1 MFIEEN
7 EIGTSAAAQAGS
19 KLNLNNF
26 LDIEIFLGE
35 DNGADLEEDEEDD
48 GVVEEEIDEI
58 LATEENKD
66 DRVTSQLRQS
76 HNADRGMEGFEGIVG
91 IGAGGKKGQQVV
103 QHPKTAGL
111 NKVKPDTNKPKK
123 EQAQVAPISLGIF
136 GSGMQKK

>member
-1 MFIEEN
+1 MRLERVLRR
-7 EIGTSAAAQAGS
+7 
-19 KLNLNNF
+19 KLEVSCSCLKI

-66 DRVTSQLRQS
+66 DRIGSQLRQS

-91 IGAGGKKGQQVV
+91 IGAGGKKV
-103 QHPKTAGL
+103 
-111 NKVKPDTNKPKK
+111 
-123 EQAQVAPISLGIF
+123 
-136 GSGMQKK
+136 SGVF